1 MKSKN
6 TSIKSLNQNSKENF
20 FKNKINPSKLEE
32 MLKNNPSII
41 NSINEKGETLLSNS
55 LNKNNFEIYNLL
67 LNSPL
72 LDLRFK
78 DNEGNS
84 YLHLA
89 VLNQKENVLK
99 ELIKK
104 GINLNM
110 QNKNG
115 DTALHLAYKYGFDSI
130 IKILTYNGINT
141 LIKNNDNK
149 VAKEIKQV
157 KMNNNNSDYYNNF
170 LNKTEKIYIKQ
181 NKLPEN
187 IFKIERKH
195 GTASINNLNYKLK
208 KMNVCNDPILKLYT
222 KKYRNNHYFIIKKNK
237 EPHDKVKDKNNNLK
251 LNSGK
256 INNDNM
262 SILES
267 CNLEEDKNIKIM
279 SFKEYNNKTNIEED
293 SSTKNIDNNLL
304 NNTSKE
310 TKFITDTKE
319 KSINLDDISSFAITQ
334 SIESKKFEKK
344 NINELNNKY
353 LLSDKSFFTGKKPE
367 QKIKTITKNCKSY
380 VNLNKANPKK
390 WNTIQNIYS
399 QKNTSEKNTTG
410 IKSKIINKINS
421 IKKSKSKKKNQLF
434 NNKIINKTM
443 TKAGSKSYNSFV
455 FNTNKKNHLI
465 KKINF
470 EKNNIKINPILRKRN
485 INRVK
490 NIKNKE
496 STFEQESSKE
506 NTKKLSLFVNQISTK
521 SSENKI
527 NKIDENGLT
536 LKSGRLLKNF
546 LSQIF
551 MEKYLH
557 IFAMNGFD
565 DINLILEQSKNGVSS
580 IQDNELKE
588 AGIKI
593 PGDRAKILIRIQ
605 EISNNF
611 NFPIPKEVYYVIESK
626 NNLENDKNIKKLK
639 EWLKYLKV
647 EKFLNNF
654 INNGYFS
661 IELLLIQM
669 ASSNPITNEILKDE
683 IGIEKVGYRSRII
696 NKLNDDSKKYIS
708 ELEVNMLVMNKGEEQ
723 IKTNNCQC
731 ILF

>member
-1 MKSKN
+1 MK
-6 TSIKSLNQNSKENF
+6 
-20 FKNKINPSKLEE
+20 
-32 MLKNNPSII
+32 
-41 NSINEKGETLLSNS
+41 
-55 LNKNNFEIYNLL
+55 
-67 LNSPL
+67 
-72 LDLRFK
+72 
-78 DNEGNS
+78 
-84 YLHLA
+84 
-89 VLNQKENVLK
+89 
-99 ELIKK
+99 
-104 GINLNM
+104 
-110 QNKNG
+110 
-115 DTALHLAYKYGFDSI
+115 
-130 IKILTYNGINT
+130 
-141 LIKNNDNK
+141 
-149 VAKEIKQV
+149 
-157 KMNNNNSDYYNNF
+157 
-170 LNKTEKIYIKQ
+170 
-181 NKLPEN
+181 
-187 IFKIERKH
+187 
-195 GTASINNLNYKLK
+195 
-208 KMNVCNDPILKLYT
+208 
-222 KKYRNNHYFIIKKNK
+222 
-237 EPHDKVKDKNNNLK
+237 
-251 LNSGK
+251 
-256 INNDNM
+256 
-262 SILES
+262 
-267 CNLEEDKNIKIM
+267 
-279 SFKEYNNKTNIEED
+279 
-293 SSTKNIDNNLL
+293 
-304 NNTSKE
+304 
-310 TKFITDTKE
+310 
-319 KSINLDDISSFAITQ
+319 
-334 SIESKKFEKK
+334 
-344 NINELNNKY
+344 
-353 LLSDKSFFTGKKPE
+353 
-367 QKIKTITKNCKSY
+367 
-380 VNLNKANPKK
+380 
-390 WNTIQNIYS
+390 
-399 QKNTSEKNTTG
+399 
-410 IKSKIINKINS
+410 KII
-421 IKKSKSKKKNQLF
+421 L
-434 NNKIINKTM
+434 
-443 TKAGSKSYNSFV
+443 
-455 FNTNKKNHLI
+455 
-465 KKINF
+465 
-470 EKNNIKINPILRKRN
+470 KINPILRKRN

-626 NNLENDKNIKKLK
+626 KNLENDKNIKKLK